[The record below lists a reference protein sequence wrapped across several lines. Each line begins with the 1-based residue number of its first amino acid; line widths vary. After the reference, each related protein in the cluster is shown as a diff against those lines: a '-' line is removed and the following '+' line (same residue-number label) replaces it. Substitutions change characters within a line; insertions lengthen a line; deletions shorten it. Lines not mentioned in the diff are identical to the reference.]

1 LAWRQVAAGLEVSL
15 RVTPNARTEQ
25 IGPVERRDDG
35 RSYLSVKVRAIP
47 DKGKANA
54 AVLALFAKHF
64 DLRKVDI
71 EITKGQQARQ
81 KTLLVKANN
90 TASWVQRLVD
100 I

>member
-1 LAWRQVAAGLEVSL
+1 MAAGLEISL

-25 IGPVERRDDG
+25 IGPVESRDDDQ
-35 RSYLSVKVRAIP
+35 SYLSVKVRAIP

-64 DLRKVDI
+64 DLRKVEL
-71 EITKGQQARQ
+71 EIIKGQQARQ

-90 TASWVQRLVD
+90 TASLVQRLAD